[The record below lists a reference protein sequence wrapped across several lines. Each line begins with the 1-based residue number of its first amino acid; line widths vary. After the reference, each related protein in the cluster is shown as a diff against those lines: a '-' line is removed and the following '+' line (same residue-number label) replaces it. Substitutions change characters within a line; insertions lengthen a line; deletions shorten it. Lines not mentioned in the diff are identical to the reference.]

1 MSSADKFWFAV
12 LQGLGL
18 QALAPQAVDL
28 SFEDWWTN
36 ASNRVTGQVQKGLNS
51 IIILGAWSIWK
62 HRNSCVFDGVTP
74 NLPYVVAT
82 IQEQMHQWSVAGAR
96 GVSHLLA
103 LAAPAS

>member
-1 MSSADKFWFAV
+1 MSSADKF
-12 LQGLGL
+12 GLL
-18 QALAPQAVDL
+18 SYRALDCKHLHHKVVDL

-36 ASNRVTGQVQKGLNS
+36 ASNRIIGQVQKGLNS

-82 IQEQMHQWSVAGAR
+82 IQEEMHQWSVAGAQ